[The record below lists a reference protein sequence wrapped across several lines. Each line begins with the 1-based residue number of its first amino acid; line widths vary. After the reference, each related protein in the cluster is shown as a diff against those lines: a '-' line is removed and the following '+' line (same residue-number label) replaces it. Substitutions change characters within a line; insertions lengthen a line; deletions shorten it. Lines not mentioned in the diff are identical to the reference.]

1 MRPVAP
7 DEQTD
12 QELFREILRLRAE
25 GKNVNDLL
33 GRLTARWEGAAR
45 YVVRRIQ
52 KSYGKGS
59 EDDELELY
67 QEAVIRFVE
76 KGLDQFRGLSERN
89 PGAAASP
96 KTFFL
101 RIAKH
106 AAIDRY
112 RAQREVLDSPPASDD
127 SDSDAMESPAQMGK
141 AIERSEA
148 AARRREDSELYW
160 RAFERL
166 EKEHPNEASAW
177 KLYHHDDLEDHDEVA
192 ERLNISV
199 ANSYKRVSRAQAW
212 LRMYLLELQEES

>member
-1 MRPVAP
+1 MRPVP
-7 DEQTD
+7 PGEQSD
-12 QELFREILRLRAE
+12 SELFSEILRRRAE
-25 GKNVNDLL
+25 GANVNDLL
-33 GRLTARWEGAAR
+33 GRLTSRWESSAR

-52 KSYGKGS
+52 KSYRKGS

-101 RIAKH
+101 RIVKH

-112 RAQREVLDSPPASDD
+112 RAQREVLDSPPPSED
-127 SDSDAMESPAQMGK
+127 SDSDSMESPAQMGK
-141 AIERSEA
+141 AVERA
-148 AARRREDSELYW
+148 QATARRREDQELYW

-177 KLYHHDDLEDHDEVA
+177 KLYHHDDLEDHEAVA
-192 ERLNISV
+192 EKLQISV

-212 LRMYLLELQEES
+212 LRVYLLELQEES

>member
-1 MRPVAP
+1 MRSVPP

-25 GKNVNDLL
+25 GANVNDLL
-33 GRLTARWEGAAR
+33 GRLCSRWEGSAR

-76 KGLDQFRGLSERN
+76 RGLDQFRGLSERH

-101 RIAKH
+101 RICKH

-112 RAQREVLDSPPASDD
+112 RAQREVLESPPQGEDD
-127 SDSDAMESPAQMGK
+127 SDSMESPAQTGK
-141 AIERSEA
+141 AIERA
-148 AARRREDSELYW
+148 VATARTREDSELYW

-166 EKEHPNEASAW
+166 SAEHPNEASAW
-177 KLYHHDDLEDHDEVA
+177 KLYHHDDLEDHEAVA
-192 ERLNISV
+192 KALNISV